1 MVYAEQILSYS
12 VPFIVSLAISCLA
25 VPLIARVAARYG
37 YVSHPRS
44 DRWHTEPTPILG
56 GVAVLL
62 AFISSVALFGD
73 WNREVLV
80 ILVASSLLFLL
91 GLADDLIYL
100 NPQTKLVGQIVGAS
114 WLIFSG
120 ILFRMTTFEPL
131 NIFLSFLWLIGITN
145 AFNLLDNMDG
155 LAAGIGLIVSL
166 FLIFSICN
174 LPQEGHWILPL
185 LALVGALVGFLIYN
199 FHPASIFMGDA
210 GSLFI
215 GFLLASI
222 PLVVERGS
230 SNIISALFVPVFIFS
245 IPILDTTLV
254 TLSRKLS
261 GRAISSGG
269 KDHTSHR
276 LVTLGLTERNA
287 VLVLYSL
294 SALAGGV
301 GLLVEYFDVSLGL
314 PIMVLV
320 LLSIS
325 LLGVYLARV
334 RILTDGIPSSG
345 LWPEKITPLL
355 LELTYRRRIFEVI
368 LDFCLIVFAYYVSY
382 VLRFENQAWDQVLPF
397 FIQSLPVIVLAKIV
411 SFWFMGMYRGFWHQ
425 TTVNDLR
432 RMVSSVTAGSVLS
445 VLALLGLYRFY
456 GYSRTLFI
464 IDWILLLFL
473 VCFSRVSFALFDYV
487 LVRFFR
493 SGKHVLIYGAGKGG
507 VMTLLEM
514 QNNSSLGL
522 RPVGFL
528 DDDRTKHG
536 RLMRDYPVLGG
547 IEDLEGL
554 LAKNGIEEVII
565 STETIESSR
574 LERLTRIC
582 GEEGIPVR
590 KLRLAFDKIELDPPM
605 GREEET

>member
-1 MVYAEQILSYS
+1 MEVLDYLS
-12 VPFIVSLAISCLA
+12 PLLLALVLA
-25 VPLIARVAARYG
+25 ALLVPLSSRIALRLG
-37 YVSHPRS
+37 YVSMPRG
-44 DRWHTEPTPILG
+44 DRWHTQPTPVLG
-56 GVAVLL
+56 GLAIYL
-62 AFISSVALFGD
+62 AFILTLFFFVP

-80 ILVASSLLFLL
+80 ILLGASMLLFL
-91 GLADDLIYL
+91 GLIDDLVTT
-100 NPQTKLVGQIVGAS
+100 NPQTKLVGQIISAAILV
-114 WLIFSG
+114 FFG
-120 ILFRMTTFEPL
+120 IRFHLSVLEPV
-131 NIFLSFLWLIGITN
+131 NIFLTFVWLVGITN

-166 FLIFSICN
+166 FLIFSICI
-174 LPQEGHWILPL
+174 LPQEGHWVLLL

-230 SNIISALFVPVFIFS
+230 SNIISALFVPVFIFT

-269 KDHTSHR
+269 RDHTSHR

-301 GLLVEYFDVSLGL
+301 GLLVDYFDVSLGL
-314 PIMVLV
+314 PVMVLV

-355 LELTYRRRIFEVI
+355 IELTYRRRIFEVM
-368 LDFCLIVFAYYVSY
+368 LDFCLIISAYYLSY
-382 VLRFENQAWDQVLPF
+382 VLRFENQEWNQVLPF
-397 FIQSLPVIVLAKIV
+397 FIRSLPIIVLAKMV
-411 SFWFMGMYRGFWHQ
+411 SFWLMGMYRGFWHQ
-425 TTVNDLR
+425 TTVYDLR
-432 RMVSSVTAGSVLS
+432 RLVNSVTTGSVLS
-445 VLALLGLYRFY
+445 VIALLGLYRFY
-456 GYSRTLFI
+456 GYSRTVFV

-473 VCFSRVSFALFDYV
+473 VCFSRASFILFDYV
-487 LVRFFR
+487 LVRFLR
-493 SGKHVLIYGAGKGG
+493 TGKHVLIYGAGKGG
-507 VMTLLEM
+507 VMALLEM

-565 STETIESSR
+565 STDSIQSSR

-582 GEEGIPVR
+582 GEGGIPVR
-590 KLRLAFDKIELDPPM
+590 KMRLAFDKIELDPAT
-605 GREEET
+605 GGEK

>member
-1 MVYAEQILSYS
+1 MEALSYLFPPLVALVLS
-12 VPFIVSLAISCLA
+12 SLL
-25 VPLIARVAARYG
+25 VPLASRIALRLG
-37 YVSHPRS
+37 YVSMPRG
-44 DRWHTEPTPILG
+44 DRWHNQPTPVLG
-56 GVAVLL
+56 GVAIYL
-62 AFISSVALFGD
+62 AFILSVSFFLP

-80 ILVASSLLFLL
+80 ILLGASMLFFL
-91 GLADDLIYL
+91 GLVDDLITT
-100 NPQTKLVGQIVGAS
+100 NPQTKLVGQIVCA
-114 WLIFSG
+114 G
-120 ILFRMTTFEPL
+120 ILVFFGIRFHFSDFEPV
-131 NIFLSFLWLIGITN
+131 NIFLTFLWLIGITN

-166 FLIFSICN
+166 VLIFSMMN
-174 LPQEGHWILPL
+174 SPQWHWVFLLLPL
-185 LALVGALVGFLIYN
+185 TGALLGFLFYN
-199 FHPASIFMGDA
+199 FHPASVFMGDA

-215 GFLLASI
+215 GFLLASV

-230 SNIISALFVPVFIFS
+230 SNIISALFVPVSIFM

-254 TLSRKLS
+254 TLSRKVS

-276 LVTLGLTERNA
+276 LVTLGLTERKAVA
-287 VLVLYSL
+287 VLYFL
-294 SALAGGV
+294 SVLAGGV
-301 GLLVEYFDVSLGL
+301 ALAVDTLDISLGF
-314 PIMVLV
+314 PVMFLV

-325 LLGVYLARV
+325 LLGVYLSRV
-334 RILTDGIPSSG
+334 HILKGEMPASG

-368 LDFCLIVFAYYVSY
+368 LDFCLIISAYYMSY

-425 TTVNDLR
+425 TTINDLT

-473 VCFSRVSFALFDYV
+473 VCFSRVSFAFFDYV

-507 VMTLLEM
+507 VVTLLEI

-536 RLMRDYPVLGG
+536 RVIRDYPVLGG

-554 LAKNGIEEVII
+554 LRKNGIEEVII
-565 STETIESSR
+565 STDSIQSSR
-574 LERLTRIC
+574 LEALTRIC
-582 GEEGIPVR
+582 QEAGVPMK
-590 KLRLAFDKIELDPPM
+590 KLRLAFDKIGLDPAI
-605 GREEET
+605 GGER